1 MATVSDGR
9 IDQLPNL
16 ETHGMDLH
24 KKLSGWDEW
33 VRRLDEYL
41 NQNLDWVTKQII
53 MTCIYWKIENG
64 LEDKLQNDILNQLQI
79 RKEIG

>member
-1 MATVSDGR
+1 MATLSDDR
-9 IDQLPNL
+9 IDQLPHL
-16 ETHGMDLH
+16 DTHGMDLH
-24 KKLSGWDEW
+24 KLSGWDEW

-64 LEDKLQNDILNQLQI
+64 LEDKLKNDILNQLQI